1 MRIII
6 IEKLLCPQQCER
18 EDEKNPCRSYDCCER
33 LFFRVNSY
41 VLATSFK
48 NQSGWFTFAVNQPL
62 YGVKDDTDKLEFIFY
77 V

>member
-1 MRIII
+1 MI
-6 IEKLLCPQQCER
+6 
-18 EDEKNPCRSYDCCER
+18 S
-33 LFFRVNSY
+33 
-41 VLATSFK
+41 SFK